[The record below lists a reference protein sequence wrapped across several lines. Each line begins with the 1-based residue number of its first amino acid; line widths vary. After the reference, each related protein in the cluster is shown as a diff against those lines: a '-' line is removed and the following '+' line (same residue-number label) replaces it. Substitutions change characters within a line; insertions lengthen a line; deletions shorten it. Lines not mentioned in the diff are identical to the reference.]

1 LTDPERCA
9 SLDAYTTGVGLERRV
24 AALAG
29 PHTLA
34 PSSMT
39 AAPETSRSSPVPRE
53 SALRECSV
61 PIPSRFDTLRR
72 ELRGQ
77 WATELCKRVVD
88 VVAAIAGLLLFL
100 PLLPFLAVVIKLE
113 SRGPL
118 LFRQTRIGR
127 DGHPFTCY
135 KIRSMVQ
142 DAEGLKDKYAH
153 LNEADGAAF
162 KIRQDPR
169 ITRVGRFV
177 RRSSLDEF
185 PQLLNVLRGDMSIV
199 GPRPQIPAEVAA
211 YEERHKARLLVKPG
225 ITCLWQVSGRND
237 VDFEEWMRLDREY
250 VERRSLALDFSIL
263 LRTLPAVIHRR
274 GAY

>member
-1 LTDPERCA
+1 MTAVSDPEPPTSEVPVPA
-9 SLDAYTTGVGLERRV
+9 MYDALRERLRAQHLTEFVKRVFDIV
-24 AALAG
+24 AAL
-29 PHTLA
+29 L
-34 PSSMT
+34 
-39 AAPETSRSSPVPRE
+39 
-53 SALRECSV
+53 
-61 PIPSRFDTLRR
+61 
-72 ELRGQ
+72 
-77 WATELCKRVVD
+77 
-88 VVAAIAGLLLFL
+88 GLLLFL
-100 PLLPFLAVVIKLE
+100 PLLPFLVAMVKLE
-113 SRGPL
+113 SPGPL

-127 DGHPFTCY
+127 DGRPFTCY

-142 DAEGLKDKYAH
+142 NAEDLKEQYAH

-185 PQLLNVLRGDMSIV
+185 PQLLNVLKGDMSIV
-199 GPRPQIPAEVAA
+199 GPRPQIPSEVAQ
-211 YEERHKARLLVKPG
+211 YSDEQKVRLLVKPG

-250 VERRSLALDFSIL
+250 VENRTLGLDFWIL
-263 LRTLPAVIHRR
+263 LRTLPAVIDRR

>member
-1 LTDPERCA
+1 
-9 SLDAYTTGVGLERRV
+9 
-24 AALAG
+24 
-29 PHTLA
+29 
-34 PSSMT
+34 MT
-39 AAPETSRSSPVPRE
+39 AAPHTTTTRAVAVDDEV
-53 SALRECSV
+53 SAPLVEIPERFEPLRARLRAQRGTEV
-61 PIPSRFDTLRR
+61 VKRLFDVT
-72 ELRGQ
+72 
-77 WATELCKRVVD
+77 
-88 VVAAIAGLLLFL
+88 AAVAGLLLFL
-100 PLLPFLAVVIKLE
+100 PLLPFLALMIKLE

-118 LFRQTRIGR
+118 LFRQARIGR
-127 DGHPFTCY
+127 DGRSFTCY

-142 DAEGLKDKYAH
+142 DAEDLKVRFAH

-185 PQLLNVLRGDMSIV
+185 PQLFNVLRGDMSIV
-199 GPRPQIPAEVAA
+199 GPRPQIPNEVAQ
-211 YEERHKARLLVKPG
+211 YRDEHKVRLLVKPG

-237 VDFEEWMRLDREY
+237 VDFEEWMRLDRQY
-250 VERRSLALDFSIL
+250 VENRSLTLDFSIL